1 MSLKD
6 RLRFVGCPLPVA
18 GANALEYAVEGMDGV
33 EEQLEVREDGSLWRE
48 RNSGWLPQASE
59 VPDASSEREPATR
72 EMLVIHHSD
81 SADVPLRWSMYFVDG
96 LLREIHRVD
105 GSRRRVALDEA

>member
-6 RLRFVGCPLPVA
+6 RLRFKGYPLPLA
-18 GANALEYAVEGMDGV
+18 GANALEYAVQGTGGV
-33 EEQLEVREDGSLWRE
+33 EEQLEVREDGSLRRD
-48 RNSGWLPQASE
+48 RNSGWLPQAGE
-59 VPDASSEREPATR
+59 APDASWEREPSTR
-72 EMLVIHHSD
+72 DLLVIHHSD